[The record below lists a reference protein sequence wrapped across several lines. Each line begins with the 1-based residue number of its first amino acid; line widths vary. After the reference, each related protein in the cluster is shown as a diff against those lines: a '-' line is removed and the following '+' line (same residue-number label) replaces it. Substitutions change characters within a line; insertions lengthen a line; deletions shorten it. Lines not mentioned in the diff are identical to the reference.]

1 MEFQG
6 YLGDSIQFRQS
17 ETDYVPKPDR
27 LGMEET
33 MLPHFL
39 SHLKHK
45 AGRLYDAKRGEA
57 NRMDYSRGNRCGRK
71 PTKPRQLF
79 KLANRMSDL
88 ENED

>member
-27 LGMEET
+27 LGMEKT

-39 SHLKHK
+39 SHCKRQ
-45 AGRLYDAKRGEA
+45 AGKLYDARNES
-57 NRMDYSRGNRCGRK
+57 NRMYYSRGNRCGRK